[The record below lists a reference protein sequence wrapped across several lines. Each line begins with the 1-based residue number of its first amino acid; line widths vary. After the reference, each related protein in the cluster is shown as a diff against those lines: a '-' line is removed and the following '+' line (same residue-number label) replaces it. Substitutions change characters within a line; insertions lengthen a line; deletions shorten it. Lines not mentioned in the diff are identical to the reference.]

1 MAHNIHTHICLSVR
15 TSQFEKLLELEKPYR
30 LMFIVYLMQIKLILN
45 YL

>member
-30 LMFIVYLMQIKLILN
+30 LMFIVYLIDRKSVV
-45 YL
+45 